1 MADAPARI
9 DDCWNRIGI
18 RGDAS
23 CLELKQYV
31 HCRNCPVYADAAAR
45 LLDAPS
51 PEGYLS
57 QWTDLYARAKA
68 DAGHDRDGLSLFLFR
83 VETEWLAL
91 PAGAVREVASLRAVH
106 SLPRRGDGAGAV
118 LGLVNVR
125 GKLLACVSLGRVLG
139 LDRAPELP
147 ARVQGQARDGERLET
162 RRLLV
167 IDVPG
172 GPLSFPVEEVHGIL
186 HSPAGALQEVPATVA
201 GAAATYIRSV
211 LPWKGHSVGC
221 LDGPLLFG
229 ALNRSL
235 A

>member
-91 PAGAVREVASLRAVH
+91 PAEAVREVVSLRPVH
-106 SLPRRGDGAGAV
+106 SLPRRGNGAV

-125 GKLLACVSLGRVLG
+125 GKLLACLSLGWVLG

-147 ARVQGQARDGERLET
+147 AQAQTREEERLET

-186 HSPAGALQEVPATVA
+186 HSQGGALQEVPATVA
-201 GAAATYIRSV
+201 GAATAYIRSI
-211 LPWKGHSVGC
+211 LPWEGRSVGC

>member
-1 MADAPARI
+1 MADAAATI

-23 CLELKQYV
+23 CPELKPYV

-45 LLDAPS
+45 LLDAPA

-57 QWTDLYARAKA
+57 RWTKLYARSKA
-68 DAGHDRDGLSLFLFR
+68 EAEQDGKGLPLFLFR

-91 PAGAVREVASLRAVH
+91 PAEAVREVVSLRAVH
-106 SLPRRGDGAGAV
+106 SLPRRGTGAV

-139 LDRAPELP
+139 LDQTP
-147 ARVQGQARDGERLET
+147 AQARDEERLET

-167 IDVPG
+167 IAVPG
-172 GPLSFPVEEVHGIL
+172 GPLAFPVDEVHGIL
-186 HSPAGALQEVPATVA
+186 HAPAGALQEVPATVA
-201 GAAATYIRSV
+201 GAATAYIRSV
-211 LPWKGHSVGC
+211 LPWEGRSVGC
-221 LDGPLLFG
+221 LAGPPLFG

>member
-18 RGDAS
+18 RGNAS
-23 CLELKQYV
+23 CPELKQHV
-31 HCRNCPVYADAAAR
+31 HCRNCPIYADAAAR

-51 PEGYLS
+51 PEGYLT
-57 QWTDLYARAKA
+57 QWTDLYARTKA
-68 DAGHDRDGLSLFLFR
+68 GSERGGLSLFLFR

-91 PAGAVREVASLRAVH
+91 PAGAVREVVSLRPVH
-106 SLPRRGDGAGAV
+106 SLPRRGSGAV

-125 GKLLACVSLGRVLG
+125 GKLLACVSLGWVLG
-139 LDRAPELP
+139 LDRAPALP
-147 ARVQGQARDGERLET
+147 AQAQGREEERLET
-162 RRLLV
+162 HRLLV

-172 GPLSFPVEEVHGIL
+172 GPLSFPVDEVHGIL
-186 HSPAGALQEVPATVA
+186 HSEAGARQEVPATVA
-201 GAAATYIRSV
+201 GAAATYVRSV
-211 LPWKGHSVGC
+211 LPWEGRSVGC